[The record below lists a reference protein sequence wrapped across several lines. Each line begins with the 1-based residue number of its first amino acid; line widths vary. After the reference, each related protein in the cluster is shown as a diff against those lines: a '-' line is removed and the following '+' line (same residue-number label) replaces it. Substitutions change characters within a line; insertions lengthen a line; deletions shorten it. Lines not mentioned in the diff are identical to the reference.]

1 MYKKK
6 YEKDI
11 QNVGLYIQKLLKRN
25 TAFFYIYN

>member
-11 QNVGLYIQKLLKRN
+11 QNVDLYIQKLLKRN